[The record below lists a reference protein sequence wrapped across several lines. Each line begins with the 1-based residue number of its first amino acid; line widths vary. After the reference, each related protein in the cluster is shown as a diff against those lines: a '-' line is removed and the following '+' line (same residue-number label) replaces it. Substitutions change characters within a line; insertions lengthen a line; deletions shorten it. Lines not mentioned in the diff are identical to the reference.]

1 MAVYTHQQIIDALEA
16 CKGLVYI
23 AARRLG
29 CDPKT
34 IKKRI
39 REVPEVAEAQRNAK
53 GYLKDVT
60 EAQIIKAINEGQPW
74 AIKFFAATQMRDR
87 GYGDRLDH
95 GGSVEL
101 TIPFMQR
108 RGDLPV
114 QK

>member
-1 MAVYTHQQIIDALEA
+1 MAVYTNKEIIDALEA

-23 AARRLG
+23 AAARLK

-34 IKKRI
+34 VKKRI

-60 EAQIIKAINEGQPW
+60 EAHIIKAIQAGEPW

-87 GYGDRLDH
+87 GYGERMEL
-95 GGSVEL
+95 GGNVEL
-101 TIPFMQR
+101 TIPFMAR

-114 QK
+114 TK